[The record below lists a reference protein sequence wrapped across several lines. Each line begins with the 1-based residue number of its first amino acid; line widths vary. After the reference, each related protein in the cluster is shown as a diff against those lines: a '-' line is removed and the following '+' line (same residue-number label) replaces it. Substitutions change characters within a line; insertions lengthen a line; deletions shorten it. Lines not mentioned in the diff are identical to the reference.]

1 MDTFFPL
8 PSSFTIY
15 PGDHTAVSIV
25 WMNYNLSSILL
36 MTFSC
41 VYSFAIQIAQ
51 QCITTCVGLFL
62 FFANLSLEQTRR
74 HRIVCSKNTC
84 MYNFLDTETSPSTE
98 SAPFRIPISNV

>member
-8 PSSFTIY
+8 PSSFAIY

-36 MTFSC
+36 MIFSC
-41 VYSFAIQIAQ
+41 FYSFAIQIAQ

-62 FFANLSLEQTRR
+62 FLPICPWNRLIDIGSFVQ
-74 HRIVCSKNTC
+74 
-84 MYNFLDTETSPSTE
+84 
-98 SAPFRIPISNV
+98 RIPACITL